1 MFSKDLLNA
10 TFIFIIISLLMFYF
24 QSFSLFF
31 CNYLLKIDQNM
42 VLKFFFYRSWK
53 KFIYFLQKYEIS
65 FSNIENFFN
74 SY

>member
-42 VLKFFFYRSWK
+42 VLKFFFLIEVGK
-53 KFIYFLQKYEIS
+53 NLFIFYKNMKYLFRI
-65 FSNIENFFN
+65 
-74 SY
+74 

>member
-1 MFSKDLLNA
+1 MFSKYLLNA

-31 CNYLLKIDQNM
+31 CNYFLQIDQNM
-42 VLKFFFYRSWK
+42 VLKKIYRSWEN
-53 KFIYFLQKYEIS
+53 FIYFLQKYEIS
-65 FSNIENFFN
+65 FSNIEKIFN